1 MFVTLES
8 VIDCLI
14 ISFSGVDR
22 QSRYTIDTSSKYPIK
37 IAIPIKITIPNNVH
51 IQVDGKTGKNTAN
64 DKYSAKYFPAQLQ
77 AGFQS

>member
-1 MFVTLES
+1 MFVTLEC

-14 ISFSGVDR
+14 ISFSEVDR
-22 QSRYTIDTSSKYPIK
+22 QSRDTSSKYPIK